1 METDQPISNLGEDKL
16 SRETFVKALASEI
29 DLNRTKECNVIGLYG
44 KWGAGKTSIIK
55 LLDEQLNKKYFFTS
69 YFNPWRYKSEDV
81 LLKELFLKI
90 LEGAKTDKKLNTKIE
105 ELGKL
110 LDEYSQF
117 ISIPKISIWGLAF
130 DFSNSAKGL
139 AKGIGKRLKGNDSID
154 SKKKRINE
162 VLGDLA
168 LPLVIF
174 VDDVDRLDVNEI
186 QSLFKLIKLT
196 ADFNNLIYVIAFD
209 DEMVSKALAKNY
221 GTGEVSDGKS
231 FLEKIVQLPLR
242 IPYVN
247 EQERFEYSL
256 SLLNEWVAKNSI
268 ILPDKYQSTFVQKFK
283 GLHDNFIK
291 TPRDSKRLI
300 NSVSFSHQCLKEE
313 ICVYDIILL
322 ETIRIFAPQVFEQLL
337 EYKSSLFSKPS
348 GQNGYTLH
356 NDLRETGKSF
366 QERISNYSEALPVI
380 QGAIDFMFP
389 SNDIF
394 NVGWD
399 THRSESQQDLFKYQ
413 RVGIQKY
420 FDRFVEFKISKQDIS
435 DSDFKEILT
444 SVNTENYENL
454 DSHIDILK
462 KYPSSSI
469 FTLLVHFKDQLSTI
483 GNINVSIMLC
493 TLEYFFKDTS
503 VESRFFHRPT
513 VLTLEILSKVPQL
526 DRIAT
531 AKFIFEN
538 CERLNHVS
546 FLAFRFRNGFGKEQE
561 NKFEPEDQLLE
572 LVKNFITNVQS
583 NTIATLFDRVDDEKN
598 DILFG
603 QIEEF
608 GKLEQLKSDLLEFIN
623 LDARNILLVMK
634 SLISMSYY
642 NFSSVGEYG
651 DEISFDRFKAI
662 EYYVPRE
669 TIESKCSEIYPGLNS
684 NLPEGFLRGQEIE
697 TDKKIVIQYFRY
709 LITEENKEKE
719 K

>member
-1 METDQPISNLGEDKL
+1 M
-16 SRETFVKALASEI
+16 
-29 DLNRTKECNVIGLYG
+29 
-44 KWGAGKTSIIK
+44 
-55 LLDEQLNKKYFFTS
+55 
-69 YFNPWRYKSEDV
+69 

-90 LEGAKTDKKLNTKIE
+90 LEGARTDKKLNSKIE

-154 SKKKRINE
+154 SKKERINN
-162 VLGDLA
+162 VLGDFA
-168 LPLVIF
+168 LPLIIF
-174 VDDVDRLDVNEI
+174 VDDVDRLDIGEI

-221 GTGEVSDGKS
+221 GTGDVSDGKS

-247 EQERFEYSL
+247 EQERFEYSIG
-256 SLLNEWVAKNSI
+256 LLNEWVEKNKIS
-268 ILPDKYQSTFVQKFK
+268 LPDKYQSAFVQKFK

-291 TPRDSKRLI
+291 TPRDSKRVI

-348 GQNGYTLH
+348 GQNGYTIH

-366 QERISNYSEALPVI
+366 QERINNYAEALSVI

-399 THRSESQQDLFKYQ
+399 SHRSESQQDLFKYQ

-420 FDRFVEFKISKQDIS
+420 FDRFIEFKLSKQDIS
-435 DSDFKEILT
+435 DSDFKKVLTSINTVNYDKLDPQIEILT
-444 SVNTENYENL
+444 
-454 DSHIDILK
+454 
-462 KYPSSSI
+462 KYPSNSI
-469 FTLLVHFKDQLSTI
+469 FTLLVHFKDQLSEV
-483 GNINVSIMLC
+483 GKINVSIILSTM
-493 TLEYFFKDTS
+493 EYFFRDTS
-503 VESRFFHRPT
+503 FESRFFHRPT
-513 VLTLEILSKVPQL
+513 VLALELLSKIPQD
-526 DRIAT
+526 DRIST
-531 AKFIFEN
+531 AKFIFDN
-538 CERLNHVS
+538 CERINHVS
-546 FLAFRFRNGFGKEQE
+546 FLIFRFREGFGKEKE
-561 NKFEPEDQLLE
+561 NKFEPEDQLLD
-572 LVKNFITNVQS
+572 LVKDFITKVQS
-583 NTIATLFDRVDDEKN
+583 NPISALFDRVDDEKN

-608 GKLEQLKSDLLEFIN
+608 GSLEQLKSDLIEFID
-623 LDARNILLVMK
+623 LDTRNILLVMK
-634 SLISMSYY
+634 SLISMTYY
-642 NFSSVGEYG
+642 NFSSIGEYG
-651 DEISFDRFKAI
+651 DEISYDRFKAI
-662 EYYVPRE
+662 EYYVPRD
-669 TIESKCSEIYPGLNS
+669 TIESKCNEIYPDLKS

-709 LITEENKEKE
+709 LITEQDKEKE

>member
-29 DLNRTKECNVIGLYG
+29 DKNRTKECNVIGLYG

-55 LLDEQLNKKYFFTS
+55 LLDEQLKKKYFFTS

-90 LEGAKTDKKLNTKIE
+90 LEGARTDKKLNSRIE

-117 ISIPKISIWGLAF
+117 ISIPKISIWGFAF
-130 DFSNSAKGL
+130 DFSNSAKGF

-154 SKKKRINE
+154 SKKERINN

-168 LPLVIF
+168 LPLIIF
-174 VDDVDRLDVNEI
+174 VDDVDRLDVGEI

-247 EQERFEYSL
+247 EQERFEYSIG
-256 SLLNEWVAKNSI
+256 LLNEWVEKNKIS
-268 ILPDKYQSTFVQKFK
+268 LPDKYQSAFVQKFK

-348 GQNGYTLH
+348 GQNAYTIH
-356 NDLRETGKSF
+356 NDVRETGKSF
-366 QERISNYSEALPVI
+366 QERINNYAEALPVI

-399 THRSESQQDLFKYQ
+399 TYRSESQQDLFKYQ

-420 FDRFVEFKISKQDIS
+420 FDRFIEFKISKQDIS
-435 DSDFKEILT
+435 DSDFKKVLT
-444 SVNTENYENL
+444 SINTENYDKL
-454 DSHIDILK
+454 DPQIEILT
-462 KYPSSSI
+462 KYPSNSI
-469 FTLLVHFKDQLSTI
+469 FTLLVHFKDQLSAV
-483 GNINVSIMLC
+483 GKINVSIMLS
-493 TLEYFFKDTS
+493 TMEYFFRDKS

-513 VLTLEILSKVPQL
+513 VLALELLSKVPQD
-526 DRIAT
+526 DRISN
-531 AKFIFEN
+531 AKYIFDN
-538 CERLNHVS
+538 CERINHVS
-546 FLAFRFRNGFGKEQE
+546 FLIFRFREGFGKEKE
-561 NKFEPEDQLLE
+561 NKFEPEDQLLG
-572 LVKNFITNVQS
+572 LVKDFIIKVQS
-583 NTIATLFDRVDDEKN
+583 NPISALFERVDDEKN

-608 GKLEQLKSDLLEFIN
+608 GSLKQLKSDLREFID
-623 LDARNILLVMK
+623 LDTGNILLVMK
-634 SLISMSYY
+634 SLIPMTYY

-651 DEISFDRFKAI
+651 DEISYDRFKAI
-662 EYYVPRE
+662 EYYVPRD
-669 TIESKCSEIYPGLNS
+669 TIESKCNEMYPNLKS
-684 NLPEGFLRGQEIE
+684 NLPEGFLRGKEIE
-697 TDKKIVIQYFRY
+697 TDKKIVIQFFRY
-709 LITEENKEKE
+709 LITEEDKEKE

>member
-1 METDQPISNLGEDKL
+1 M
-16 SRETFVKALASEI
+16 
-29 DLNRTKECNVIGLYG
+29 
-44 KWGAGKTSIIK
+44 
-55 LLDEQLNKKYFFTS
+55 
-69 YFNPWRYKSEDV
+69 

-90 LEGAKTDKKLNTKIE
+90 LEGARTDKKLNSKIE

-154 SKKKRINE
+154 SKKERINN

-168 LPLVIF
+168 LPLIIF
-174 VDDVDRLDVNEI
+174 VDDVDRLDIGEI

-221 GTGEVSDGKS
+221 GTGDVSDGKS

-247 EQERFEYSL
+247 EQERFEYSIG
-256 SLLNEWVAKNSI
+256 LLNEWVEKNKIS
-268 ILPDKYQSTFVQKFK
+268 LPDKYQSAFVQKFK

-291 TPRDSKRLI
+291 TPRDSKRVI

-348 GQNGYTLH
+348 GQNGYTIH

-366 QERISNYSEALPVI
+366 QERINNYAEALSVI

-399 THRSESQQDLFKYQ
+399 SHRSESQQDLFKYQ

-420 FDRFVEFKISKQDIS
+420 FDRFIEFKLSKQDIS
-435 DSDFKEILT
+435 DSDFKKVLTSINTVNYDKLDPQIEILT
-444 SVNTENYENL
+444 
-454 DSHIDILK
+454 
-462 KYPSSSI
+462 KYPSNSI
-469 FTLLVHFKDQLSTI
+469 FTLLVHFKDQLSEV
-483 GNINVSIMLC
+483 GKINVSIILSTM
-493 TLEYFFKDTS
+493 EYFFRDTS
-503 VESRFFHRPT
+503 FESRFFHRPT
-513 VLTLEILSKVPQL
+513 VLALELLSKIPQD
-526 DRIAT
+526 DRIST
-531 AKFIFEN
+531 AKFIFDN
-538 CERLNHVS
+538 CERINHVS
-546 FLAFRFRNGFGKEQE
+546 FLIFRFREGFGKEKE
-561 NKFEPEDQLLE
+561 NKFEPEDQLLD
-572 LVKNFITNVQS
+572 LVKDFITKVQS
-583 NTIATLFDRVDDEKN
+583 NPISALFDRVDDEKN

-608 GKLEQLKSDLLEFIN
+608 GSLEQLKSDLIEFID
-623 LDARNILLVMK
+623 LDTRNILLVMK
-634 SLISMSYY
+634 SLISMTYY
-642 NFSSVGEYG
+642 NFSSIGEYG
-651 DEISFDRFKAI
+651 DEISYDRFKAI
-662 EYYVPRE
+662 EYYVPRD
-669 TIESKCSEIYPGLNS
+669 TIESKCNEIYPDLKS

-709 LITEENKEKE
+709 LITEQDKEKE